1 MAVNAC
7 WHDVRRYWRIWLRS
21 IAINFSILAA
31 SRLDFFTFV
40 IAKLVRMGFFL
51 VFVIALFGHVPTIA
65 GYHKGEVLLF
75 FAVMNFIDIFVQL
88 FWYRGMTDLPRLIRK
103 GDFDAVLTKPMS
115 PLFWTAFRIFDFFDL
130 TTVPAAIAFLW
141 YALHVLG
148 RSFTGPQIMSALLIF
163 FMSLALA
170 FAINLILASIT
181 FWTTEVENA
190 WWIYRDMIY
199 VARFPPTIYPA
210 VLRSI
215 GTFIFPVLVIVTYP
229 TRALL
234 GELSLAEMMWSVM
247 ATVLFFGIAAL
258 VWRKALQYYASASS

>member
-1 MAVNAC
+1 MEGKIKTL
-7 WHDVRRYWRIWLRS
+7 RRYLRIWRRS
-21 IAINFSILAA
+21 IVINFSILAA

-51 VFVIALFGHVPTIA
+51 VFVVALFGHVPRIA

-88 FWYRGMTDLPRLIRK
+88 VWYRGMTDLKRLISR
-103 GDFDAVLTKPMS
+103 GDFDLVLTKPMS

-148 RSFTGPQIMSALLIF
+148 RSFATPQILASILMLCL
-163 FMSLALA
+163 SLVLA

-181 FWTTEVENA
+181 FWTTEIDNA
-190 WWIYRDMIY
+190 WWIYRDTIY
-199 VARFPPTIYPA
+199 VARFPPTIYPIA
-210 VLRSI
+210 LRSI
-215 GTFIFPVLVIVTYP
+215 FTFVFPILVIVTYP

-234 GELSLAEMMWSVM
+234 GELSSLEVLWAVVATALFLA
-247 ATVLFFGIAAL
+247 IAML
-258 VWRKALQYYASASS
+258 VWRKALQHYASASS